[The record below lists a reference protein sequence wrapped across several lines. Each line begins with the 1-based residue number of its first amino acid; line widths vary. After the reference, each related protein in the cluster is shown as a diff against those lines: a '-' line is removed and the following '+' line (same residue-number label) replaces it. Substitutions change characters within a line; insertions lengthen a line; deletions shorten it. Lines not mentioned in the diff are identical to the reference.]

1 MNGYVTDFINSA
13 DEFRKTY
20 AKIADDYMNY
30 ESSAEENR
38 ENFVNNND
46 QQTANTMS
54 PLDADI
60 NNLTANNAKQN
71 KDIADHLA
79 EIEALQNG
87 THPAISGKEGEELA
101 YIRDSLINDLNTR
114 IQYAQETIAS
124 NDEKIAKAKEDK
136 NAEVERNVDYEHQ
149 YDAAYEQAE
158 KNYRQ
163 ELVDSIKKFKESFNE
178 VQLPD
183 GTKLSNVT
191 MIKNEI
197 QKKIA
202 EIQFNRAKAYAE
214 MTKLPQQDPRKGDY
228 GRQGQALTEHL
239 NGLLAFNGA
248 LDSFLALEATAEK
261 KYIDGN
267 RYPDVVEM
275 QRTAEKMAEIIKQIE
290 GNRVSFDKEVST
302 VVPSEQQQTQD
313 APVQDAQD
321 KKDEPVEPDKNAA
334 PAEPDTQDKTAD
346 DKKATNDQQAKEEP
360 AKQTAATEPKE
371 NKPDVKEENKPEEIN
386 EENRD
391 VLTTE
396 RPGLNFVKRNVD
408 RSQAKA
414 VIDFR
419 RAFNRRATLAPLLVG
434 AGIGLISTSP
444 VSVITLPVGAALGA
458 IAGGN
463 IIVTK
468 TIHDKLQEYFL
479 KRDIDKFAS
488 HYDAEVVFNYDSHEA
503 FLAAPN
509 PDKKG
514 EFIKITSFDKL
525 QDRLIDK
532 MLKEGSTKEDIE
544 KATEKYRKEFA
555 KLSKGTD
562 ITKASL
568 ETSVTAL
575 FDRIGGITPKMSLP
589 EQTIIQGKE
598 YYEKVANKLRSV
610 LIDQDKY
617 HLTQEQIN
625 KISSDADLASEI
637 SKRSVFKGAN
647 VVQGLSYLKDKA
659 LNNRVTEFFRNRD
672 KDIYIDEAEEEQRL
686 ENQRSEEVQKIV
698 EEQNIDEE
706 FAPAVPVEEEPIEVA
721 PEESAPVDDNILD
734 DVLYENDLTNES
746 EELQKD
752 DVIDI
757 QDQLP
762 IGTFM
767 AESEEHTSPEQYA
780 KWINEN
786 PNDEDFLEALQ
797 VTIDSDVNL
806 TDEQKQDL
814 IGKIQNVDGPAKD
827 GGRSL
832 M

>member
-13 DEFRKTY
+13 DEFRKAY

-60 NNLTANNAKQN
+60 NTLTANNAKQN
-71 KDIADHLA
+71 QDIANHLA

-87 THPAISGKEGEELA
+87 THPAISGKSGEELA
-101 YIRDSLINDLNTR
+101 YIRDAMINDLNTR
-114 IQYAQETIAS
+114 IQYAQENIAS
-124 NDEKIAKAKEDK
+124 NDERIAKAKEEK
-136 NAEVERNVDYEHQ
+136 NAEVERNVDFEHQ
-149 YDAAYEQAE
+149 YDAAYAQAE

-183 GTKLSNVT
+183 GTKLSNIT

-202 EIQFNRAKAYAE
+202 EIQFNRAKAVAE

-228 GRQGQALTEHL
+228 GRQIQSLTEHL

-248 LDSFLALEATAEK
+248 LDSFLDLEAAAEK

-275 QRTAEKMAEIIKQIE
+275 QKTAEKMAEIIKQIE

-302 VVPSEQQQTQD
+302 VVPSDQQQTQD
-313 APVQDAQD
+313 APAQDAPD
-321 KKDEPVEPDKNAA
+321 KKDQPVEPDKNTA
-334 PAEPDTQDKTAD
+334 PNEPDTQDKTAD
-346 DKKATNDQQAKEEP
+346 DQKAKDEP
-360 AKQTAATEPKE
+360 TKQTAPTKPED
-371 NKPDVKEENKPEEIN
+371 NKSDVKEEDKSEDKTKGNGEI
-386 EENRD
+386 
-391 VLTTE
+391 LTTE
-396 RPGLNFVKRNVD
+396 QPGLNFVKKNVD

-419 RAFNRRATLAPLLVG
+419 RAFNRRAVVVPLLVG

-479 KRDIDKFAS
+479 KRDLDKFAS
-488 HYDAEVVFNYDSHEA
+488 HYDAEVVFKYATHEA

-509 PDKKG
+509 PDKQG
-514 EFIKITSFDKL
+514 EFIKITRFDQL

-532 MLKEGSTKEDIE
+532 MLKEGFTKEDIE

-555 KLSKGTD
+555 RISKGTD

-568 ETSVTAL
+568 ETSITAL

-589 EQTIIQGKE
+589 EQTIMQGKE

-610 LIDQDKY
+610 LINQDKY
-617 HLTQEQIN
+617 QLTPEQIS

-637 SKRSVFKGAN
+637 SKRSVFKGAK
-647 VVQGLSYLKDKA
+647 VVQALSDLKDKA
-659 LNNRVTEFFRNRD
+659 INNRVTEFFRNRD
-672 KDIYIDEAEEEQRL
+672 EDIYFDEEDDEQRL
-686 ENQRSEEVQKIV
+686 EDQRSEDVQKIV
-698 EEQNIDEE
+698 EGQNIDEE
-706 FAPAVPVEEEPIEVA
+706 FAPAVPVEEEPIEVK
-721 PEESAPVDDNILD
+721 PEESAPVDDNTLD

-752 DVIDI
+752 DAIDI
-757 QDQLP
+757 KDQLP
-762 IGTFM
+762 TGTFM
-767 AESEEHTSPEQYA
+767 SGSEDYTSPEEYE

-786 PNDEDFLEALQ
+786 ANDEDFLEALQ
-797 VTIDSDVNL
+797 VSIDTDVNL

-814 IGKIQNVDGPAKD
+814 IGKIQNVDGPTKD
-827 GGRSL
+827 GGRPL